1 MTKEEFRNLSI
12 GDIVILN
19 GRCRGNKCV
28 RCVVDYIIDDR
39 MHVRTLD
46 GTDSLSIIGGMMTN
60 WNEISYKSADIV

>member
-1 MTKEEFRNLSI
+1 MTKEEFRNLSV

-19 GRCRGNKCV
+19 GRCHGNKGI

-39 MHVRTLD
+39 MHVYTLD

-60 WNEISYKSADIV
+60 WNEISYKSADVI

>member
-19 GRCRGNKCV
+19 GRCRGNKGV
-28 RCVVDYIIDDR
+28 RCVVDYIIDER
-39 MHVRTLD
+39 MHVHTLD

-60 WNEISYKSADIV
+60 WNEISYLSADIV

>member
-19 GRCRGNKCV
+19 GRCRGNKGV

-39 MHVRTLD
+39 MHVHTLERD
-46 GTDSLSIIGGMMTN
+46 FLLIGRHRLTQIDLMAT
-60 WNEISYKSADIV
+60 

>member
-1 MTKEEFRNLSI
+1 MTKEEFRNLSV

-19 GRCRGNKCV
+19 GRCHGNKGI

-39 MHVRTLD
+39 MHVCTLD

-60 WNEISYKSADIV
+60 WNGISCASAGVI